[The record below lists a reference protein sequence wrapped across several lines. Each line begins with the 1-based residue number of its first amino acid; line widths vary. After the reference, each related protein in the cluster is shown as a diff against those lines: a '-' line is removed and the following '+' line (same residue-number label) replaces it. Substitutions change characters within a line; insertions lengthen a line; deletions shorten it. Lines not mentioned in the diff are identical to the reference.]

1 MNGLIAWWARNSVAA
16 NLMMLGIFIAG
27 MIGFGKMEREMDP
40 QVRFPGLEINVSWPG
55 ASPEEVE
62 QQIVARIEES
72 VRDLDSI
79 EWVRSSSREGYG
91 GVYILAEQDVDFTQF
106 MNDVKIRVDSISTL
120 PRDIEPPQVQQW
132 VNRDE
137 FIRVAVSGDLGER
150 ELKRLA
156 ETLRREAAQ
165 LPAVSIVQ
173 LFGTRNEEV
182 SIEVGEAALKR
193 YNLSF
198 SDVATAIRNAS
209 LNQSAGAVRTEV
221 GTYQL
226 KVRSQADSQAAFE
239 DIIVR
244 QTADGGTIRVGDVAT
259 VIDGFEDNPIL
270 ATLNGTPA
278 VLIQVMT
285 TEFMDIVKASD
296 SVRQWIDKRQDTLPA
311 GASLTL
317 WTDQAEDFKGRM
329 QTIGSSAFMGL
340 VLVLFILMLTLR
352 PKVAIWVAVGIATA
366 YAGAFVLLPSV
377 GVSLNMLSTFAFL
390 LVLGIVVD
398 DAIVVG
404 EGIHSESGRLHDTK
418 KQSGT
423 EVVAIDDIPGVQPAD
438 SPGLKAAVSGAQLV
452 AKPVVFGVI
461 TTIMAFMPWLF
472 LGGSTSEFTRHIT
485 WVVILALAFSLI
497 ESLLILPSHLANMKP
512 RKKDGRF
519 GRFQKKIANGIS
531 SFAQNKYRKLGQWS
545 VNNRYLTASLFVGVL
560 VIGFGI
566 FGAGLVKKSFM
577 PDIESDE
584 IIVNVTLPEGAP
596 YSRALEILAQ
606 LQTAE
611 QALVDEVKE
620 KNVGSGEL
628 IENWYTRSRRDSVLA
643 IVKLAPP
650 EVRDM
655 SAKDAS
661 IRLRELMGDVPDAKE
676 VSVQY
681 KQGGGDPG
689 YELSIRHPDLDV
701 LRLATK
707 ELEDQLRTYENLY
720 DVRNN
725 LEGASEEIRIT
736 LKPGVEKLGLSLAE
750 VNRQVRQAYFGEE
763 VQRLPRNGQD
773 VRVKVRYPVES
784 RRSIESLKNFYVR
797 TADGREM
804 PLMSVAE
811 LEYAPGIKSIQ
822 RWNGNRAARISADLK
837 DDVSGDISE
846 DLEENFFPAWEA
858 KYPGI
863 MRGSIG
869 QAEGQKRFLK
879 EVMGLYFMAFFGMY
893 ALLAVAFKSYSQP
906 ILILIAIPFAF
917 VGAIV
922 GHAALDMTMAIF
934 SYFGIAAAAGVVVN
948 DNLVLMDY
956 CNRLRAKG
964 VAAKD
969 AIVEAGVA
977 RFRPILLT
985 SVTTIVGLIPMMME
999 RSIQAAFLK
1008 PIVVSLAFGVFMA
1021 FFVTLFMVPALYSI
1035 GLDIKKVFTRK
1046 SKRKIIENKSN
1057 QQVVEQSS

>member
-1 MNGLIAWWARNSVAA
+1 MNGLIAWWARNTVAA
-16 NLMMLGIFIAG
+16 NLLMLGIFIAG
-27 MIGFGKMEREMDP
+27 IIGFTQLEREMDP
-40 QVRFPGLEINVSWPG
+40 QVRFPGLEINVAWPG

-62 QQIVARIEES
+62 QQIVTRIEES

-79 EWVRSSSREGYG
+79 EWVRSTSREGYG
-91 GVYILAEQDVDFTQF
+91 GVYILAEHDVDFTQF

-132 VNRDE
+132 VNRNE

-150 ELKRLA
+150 DLKRLA

-173 LFGTRNEEV
+173 LFGVRNEEV

-193 YNLSF
+193 YGLTF
-198 SDVATAIRNAS
+198 SQVADAIRNTS
-209 LNQSAGAVRTEV
+209 LNQSAGSVRTEV

-226 KVRSQADSQAAFE
+226 KVRSQADTQADFE
-239 DIIVR
+239 NIIIR
-244 QTADGGTIRVGDVAT
+244 QMADGGTIRVKDVAT

-270 ATLNGTPA
+270 ATLNGEPA

-285 TEFMDIVKASD
+285 TEFMDIVTASD
-296 SVRQWIDKRQDTLPA
+296 SIRKWIDDRQATLPP

-329 QTIGSSAFMGL
+329 QTIGSSALMGL

-352 PKVAIWVAVGIATA
+352 PKVAFWVAVGIATA
-366 YAGAFVLLPSV
+366 YAGAFVLMPTV
-377 GVSLNMLSTFAFL
+377 AVSLNMLSTFAFL

-404 EGIHSESGRLHDTK
+404 EGIHAESGRLGGGVK
-418 KQSGT
+418 S
-423 EVVAIDDIPGVQPAD
+423 AI
-438 SPGLKAAVSGAQLV
+438 SGATLV

-485 WVVILALAFSLI
+485 WVVILALLFSLI
-497 ESLLILPSHLANMKP
+497 ESLLILPAHLSKMKP
-512 RKKDGRF
+512 RTETGRF
-519 GRFQKKIANGIS
+519 GRFQKRISAGIS
-531 SFAQNKYRKLGQWS
+531 SFAQNHYRRLGNWS
-545 VNNRYLTASLFVGVL
+545 LNNRYLTTSLFVGVM
-560 VIGFGI
+560 VIGFGM

-577 PDIESDE
+577 PEIESDE
-584 IIVNVTLPEGAP
+584 IIVNVVMPEGAP
-596 YSRALEILAQ
+596 YSRALEVLAQ
-606 LQTAE
+606 LQAAE

-620 KNVGSGEL
+620 KNEGSGEL

-655 SAKDAS
+655 SAKDAAL
-661 IRLRELMGDVPDAKE
+661 RLRELMGDVPDAKE
-676 VSVQY
+676 VTVQY
-681 KQGGGDPG
+681 TQGNNDPSF
-689 YELSIRHPDLDV
+689 EMSIRHPDLEV
-701 LRLATK
+701 LRAATK
-707 ELEDQLRTYENLY
+707 DFEDQLRTYDSLY

-725 LEGASEEIRIT
+725 LEGASEEIRLT
-736 LKPGVEKLGLSLAE
+736 LKPGANKLGLSLAE

-773 VRVKVRYPVES
+773 VRVKVRYPLES

-797 TADGREM
+797 TQDGREL
-804 PLMSVAE
+804 PLLAVAD

-822 RWNGNRAARISADLK
+822 RWNGNRAARISAELK
-837 DDVSGDISE
+837 EDVSGDIHK
-846 DLEENFFPAWEA
+846 DLEENFYPEWEA

-869 QAEGQKRFLK
+869 QAEGQKRFVK
-879 EVMGLYFMAFFGMY
+879 EVAGLYFMAFFAMY
-893 ALLAVAFKSYSQP
+893 ALLAVAFKSYAQP
-906 ILILIAIPFAF
+906 ILILVAIPFAF
-917 VGAIV
+917 IGAII
-922 GHAALDMTMAIF
+922 GHATLDMTMAIF

-964 VAAKD
+964 MAAKE
-969 AIVEAGVA
+969 AVIEAGVQ

-985 SVTTIVGLIPMMME
+985 SVTTIVGLMPMMLE

-1021 FFVTLFMVPALYSI
+1021 FFVTLFLVPALYGI
-1035 GLDIKKVFTRK
+1035 GLDIKGLFTRK
-1046 SKRKIIENKSN
+1046 KKVKDSTSMPVNESAVIE
-1057 QQVVEQSS
+1057 